1 MKKQE
6 VKLELDDIEE
16 SEIDKI
22 ISGNRSEVTVLF
34 EDDKVLAYSEN
45 KPEAQQI
52 AKVHFIV
59 VAKNSKLASFAKV
72 QEG

>member
-52 AKVHFIV
+52 AKVYFIV
-59 VAKNSKLASFAKV
+59 VAKNSKLVSFAKV